1 MSLPNLDKLVANKGV
16 YIVNDT
22 DEATKV
28 IDGVFVLEDTVIA
41 TLKVGGVDALSS
53 YVSTPATAVKAG
65 AYIRPLDG
73 VQFSGITLTSGSVA
87 LIIG

>member
-22 DEATKV
+22 TEVTKV
-28 IDGVFVLEDTVIA
+28 IDGVFVLEDTVIS
-41 TLKVGGVDALSS
+41 TLKVGGTDALSS
-53 YVSTPATAVKAG
+53 YVSTPATAIKAG

-73 VQFSGITLTSGSVA
+73 VKFSGITLTSGSVA
-87 LIIG
+87 LILG

>member
-16 YIVNDT
+16 YIVNDAT
-22 DEATKV
+22 EATKV
-28 IDGVFVLEDTVIA
+28 IDGVFVLEDTIIA

-65 AYIRPLDG
+65 AYIRPLGG
-73 VQFSGITLTSGSVA
+73 VKFSGITLTSGSVA
-87 LIIG
+87 LILG

>member
-1 MSLPNLDKLVANKGV
+1 MSLLNLDTMAANKGV

-22 DEATKV
+22 TETTKV
-28 IDGVFVLEDTVIA
+28 IKGLFVLEDTVIA

-53 YVSTPATAVKAG
+53 YVSTPATAIKAG
-65 AYIRPLDG
+65 AFITPLDG
-73 VQFSGITLTSGSVA
+73 ANFSGVTLTSGSLA

>member
-16 YIVNDT
+16 YICNDVT
-22 DEATKV
+22 EVTNT
-28 IDGVFVLEDTVIA
+28 IDGIFVLEDTVFA
-41 TLKVGGVDALSS
+41 TLKVGGSDALAS

-65 AYIRPLDG
+65 AYITALNG
-73 VQFSGITLTSGSVA
+73 VKFSGVTLTSGSVA

>member
-1 MSLPNLDKLVANKGV
+1 MSLPNLDKLVANKVV

-22 DEATKV
+22 TEATKV

-53 YVSTPATAVKAG
+53 YVSTQATAVKAG

-73 VQFSGITLTSGSVA
+73 VKFSGITLTSG
-87 LIIG
+87 

>member
-22 DEATKV
+22 TEATKV

-73 VQFSGITLTSGSVA
+73 VKFSGITLTSGSVA
-87 LIIG
+87 LILG

>member
-16 YIVNDT
+16 YIVNDAT
-22 DEATKV
+22 EATKV

-53 YVSTPATAVKAG
+53 YVSTPATAVKLVHT
-65 AYIRPLDG
+65 LDH
-73 VQFSGITLTSGSVA
+73 
-87 LIIG
+87 

>member
-1 MSLPNLDKLVANKGV
+1 MSLPNLDKLVANKVV
-16 YIVNDT
+16 YIVNDVT
-22 DEATKV
+22 EATKV

-53 YVSTPATAVKAG
+53 YVSTPATAIKAG

-73 VQFSGITLTSGSVA
+73 AKFSGITLTSGSVA